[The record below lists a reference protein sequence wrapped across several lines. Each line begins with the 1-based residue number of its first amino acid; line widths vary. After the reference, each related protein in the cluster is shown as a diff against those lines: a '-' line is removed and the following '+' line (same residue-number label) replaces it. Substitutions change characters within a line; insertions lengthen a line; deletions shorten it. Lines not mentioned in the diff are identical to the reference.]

1 VALVSK
7 LNRALGLP
15 SAPVTL
21 ILLMGCLVCPDP
33 AFSNGDE
40 FFQGDPFADD
50 KPLDTQVIFAGSVKD
65 LDGQPI
71 EDATITVAI
80 TVDTPRGERP
90 ITYNAYTNNIGRYRA
105 LDVATV
111 IMVMEQVAVMV
122 DPRQVE
128 LSVAK
133 PGFEVV
139 RRLDRSRRS
148 QTSGV
153 FEIDFTMRTTA
164 GSN

>member
-1 VALVSK
+1 VGYLS
-7 LNRALGLP
+7 
-15 SAPVTL
+15 
-21 ILLMGCLVCPDP
+21 CPDS

-50 KPLDTQVIFAGSVKD
+50 KPLDVQVIFAGSVKD
-65 LDGQPI
+65 QDGQPI
-71 EDATITVAI
+71 PDATITVAI
-80 TVDTPRGERP
+80 TVDTPRGERE

-111 IMVMEQVAVMV
+111 IMVMEQVTITV
-122 DPRQVE
+122 DPRQAE
-128 LSVAK
+128 LTVAK

-153 FEIDFTMRTTA
+153 FEIDFTMRATA
-164 GSN
+164 APN